1 VSEPSAEPAT
11 YDHRTTDHV
20 AIKEWARDHGARP
33 VVLQDGHDDGIG
45 LRFDAREDPA
55 DPIDPDDAI
64 DSIDW
69 QVFFE
74 HFEDQGLAF
83 AYDEAIDG
91 DPPPAACEFFE
102 RERIAASNR
111 VHLDEGDDGDGGDE
125 PRTQEPYDETDR
137 ATPET
142 APAEQGDGRS
152 EKRHEAATDQEN
164 ADNHRDEPPF
174 ES

>member
-1 VSEPSAEPAT
+1 MSETSAEPAT
-11 YDHRTTDHV
+11 YDYRTTDHV
-20 AIKEWARDHGARP
+20 AIKGWAMDHGGRP
-33 VVLQDGHDDGIG
+33 VMLQDGHDEGIG

-55 DPIDPDDAI
+55 NPVDDDAI

-74 HFEDQGLAF
+74 HFEDRGLAF
-83 AYDEAIDG
+83 AYDESLDG
-91 DPPPAACEFFE
+91 DPPASACDFFE
-102 RERIAASNR
+102 RERIRTSNR
-111 VHLDEGDDGDGGDE
+111 VTLDDRDDGADGGRA
-125 PRTQEPYDETDR
+125 RTQEPYDETDR
-137 ATPET
+137 ARPET

-174 ES
+174 QS